1 MPIGTQEDP
10 LDSYRGRFG
19 VRFDV
24 QGKHN
29 SAHLTRVK
37 LRVNPA
43 LIVFVCA
50 ALAMGVDRAQMLN
63 WGASMEFR
71 FSRNWKFSAS
81 RDPVRD
87 CSDPGS
93 QSSTLGYQLGVDLV
107 SEKSY

>member
-1 MPIGTQEDP
+1 MTMGAQEDP
-10 LDSYRGRFG
+10 LNSYRGRFG
-19 VRFDV
+19 VRFNIRDE
-24 QGKHN
+24 HN
-29 SAHLTRVK
+29 RARLTGTSI
-37 LRVNPA
+37 LCPN
-43 LIVFVCA
+43 
-50 ALAMGVDRAQMLN
+50 DRAQMLN

-107 SEKSY
+107 WEKSY